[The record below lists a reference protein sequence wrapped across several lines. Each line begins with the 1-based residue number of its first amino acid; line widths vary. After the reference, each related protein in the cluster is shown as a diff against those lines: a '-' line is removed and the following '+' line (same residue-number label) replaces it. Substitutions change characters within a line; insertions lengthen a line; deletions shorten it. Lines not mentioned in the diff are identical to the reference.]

1 MAYAWEL
8 QGQKPRGQKRL
19 SPPVLHTV
27 TLWMERRHP
36 SLQGHVDSDQLSST
50 PPDGE
55 GGKVCDSLK
64 VPSTGAVSGVPGYS
78 NRGRLPGFGG
88 CLFHGAGGLVAKM
101 LCVSQRAPSRVSH
114 GHAGRS
120 NQDYKNKPVSRNF
133 VFPPR
138 ELVTDTSQRLATHLF
153 SLALPGGVGGRLE
166 AAAHSAW
173 GS

>member
-27 TLWMERRHP
+27 TLWMERDP

-64 VPSTGAVSGVPGYS
+64 VPSTGAVSGVPGDS
-78 NRGRLPGFGG
+78 NRGRLPDFGG